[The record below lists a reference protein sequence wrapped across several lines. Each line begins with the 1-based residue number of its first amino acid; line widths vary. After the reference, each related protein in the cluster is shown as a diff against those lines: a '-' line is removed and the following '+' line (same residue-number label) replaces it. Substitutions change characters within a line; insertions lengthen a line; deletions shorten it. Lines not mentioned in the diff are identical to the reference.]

1 MLLGGVYME
10 TDKDIIKE
18 DLMEKSN
25 NILKKYNE
33 PYIVDNIAIMNSRDN
48 INFLGNLR
56 VMVDDSVKSIKKDL
70 EAAFWEYDNVT
81 IRERKV
87 IPCCEPPYVH
97 ISFNIKINK

>member
-1 MLLGGVYME
+1 ME
-10 TDKDIIKE
+10 INKDIIKE
-18 DLMEKSN
+18 DLIEKSN

-33 PYIVDNIAIMNSRDN
+33 PYTVDSIAIMNSRDN

-56 VMVDDSVKSIKKDL
+56 VMVDDSVKNIKKDL
-70 EAAFWEYDNVT
+70 QLAFKEYGNLT
-81 IRERKV
+81 IKDRKV

>member
-1 MLLGGVYME
+1 MLLGRVYME
-10 TDKDIIKE
+10 IDKDIIKE

-25 NILKKYNE
+25 SILKEYNE
-33 PYIVDNIAIMNSRDN
+33 PYIVDSIAIMNSRDN

-56 VMVDDSVKSIKKDL
+56 VMVDDSVKSIIKDL
-70 EAAFWEYDNVT
+70 ETAFKEYDNLT

>member
-1 MLLGGVYME
+1 ME
-10 TDKDIIKE
+10 IDKDSIKE

-33 PYIVDNIAIMNSRDN
+33 PYTIDGIAIMNSRDN

-56 VMVDDSVKSIKKDL
+56 VMVDDSVKNIEKDL
-70 EAAFWEYDNVT
+70 QEAFKEYDNLT
-81 IRERKV
+81 IRDRKV